1 MSARPQVRT
10 GAAFDL
16 AGDAAYQAWRTRK
29 LAGFPKSLAELVV
42 EVRDPR
48 ALSSGERQA
57 LLERC
62 ERANM
67 AIYASAAGGDP
78 DKEIPRRLGLQLGL
92 RDLDANHLADDDGIS
107 PLAVAARGTRGEFI
121 PYTNR
126 GINWHTDG
134 YYNPAGR
141 TVRAVLLHCVARAET
156 GGENDLLDHEI
167 AYIQLRDL
175 DPQHVRALMAGDAMT
190 IPARIED
197 GRVARPAQAG
207 PVFSVD
213 AGGFLH
219 MRYTARAVSIEWKN
233 DAATKAALSA
243 LERILE
249 APSPWMFRG
258 KLEPGM
264 GLVSNNVLHTRTP
277 FADSP
282 GHRRLIYRA
291 RYFQRVGAAAAAGN
305 MRPHSSSIGEKR

>member
-1 MSARPQVRT
+1 MSRRLQAQTRAT
-10 GAAFDL
+10 FDL
-16 AGDAAYQAWRTRK
+16 AGEAAYLAWRAAK
-29 LAGFPKSLAELVV
+29 LARFPKTLAELVV

-48 ALSSGERQA
+48 ALSPGERQA

-67 AIYASAAGGDP
+67 AIYASPAAGDP

-92 RDLDANHLADDDGIS
+92 RGLDPNYLADDDGIS
-107 PLAVAARGTRGEFI
+107 PLAVAERGTRGEFI

-126 GINWHTDG
+126 GIKWHTDG
-134 YYNPAGR
+134 YYNPGER
-141 TVRAVLLHCVARAET
+141 TVRAVLLHCVQRAET
-156 GGENDLLDHEI
+156 GGENELLDHEI

-175 DPQHVRALMAGDAMT
+175 NPQHIRALMADDAMT
-190 IPARIED
+190 IPARIEGD
-197 GRVARPAQAG
+197 RIERPAQAG

-233 DAATKAALSA
+233 DGPTQAALAA
-243 LERILE
+243 LEGILG
-249 APSPWMFRG
+249 AASPWVFRG
-258 KLEPGM
+258 RLEPGM

-277 FADSP
+277 FTDSP
-282 GHRRLIYRA
+282 RHQRLIYRA
-291 RYFQRVGAAAAAGN
+291 RYYQRVGAG
-305 MRPHSSSIGEKR
+305 